1 MPGDKWAQYAQQSQA
16 GDKWAQY
23 ADQSQSTVGA
33 QTPGATLQ
41 QLGGSMLQTAKDTAN
56 DLYTGGVKQFG
67 QGIAT
72 LSSGINKLPWIGE
85 KLAPKVGVNSFQQ
98 QMQPDNTTQKIGG
111 GLEQAGEMALT
122 GGPLRAG
129 AEAALPKLPWL
140 AKMGA
145 EALNV
150 GGNAALHGQ
159 SPTAGAIVGAGTE
172 GLGQGLQ
179 AVAPKLAESALGV
192 TAKMRGRGRTIG
204 QSVLDETQGVRPAT
218 IATSANQRIGDLNQ
232 QLESSAGASSQV
244 ASTAPAHQV
253 LNNAIASAPR
263 NATGYIQKLQN
274 LRSLLDL
281 GNPAQ
286 QAYTPAE
293 ILEMKRG
300 IGTEMKTWDPQLR
313 KTAAGIQQQLYGALD
328 SELDRTVPG
337 AQQLNQRMSSLIPAK
352 QRAQTLMNAAPLSQ
366 RMAGRMM
373 AHTGALTAGA
383 FGAKEGYDQGG
394 IPGAIG
400 GGVAGMMIPE
410 MLASPTGQMIAARAA
425 NNPVVLPWLRGLMLQ
440 GVSEESKPQH

>member
-1 MPGDKWAQYAQQSQA
+1 MPGDKWAQYADQPST
-16 GDKWAQY
+16 DKWAQY
-23 ADQSQSTVGA
+23 ADQSTRNVQIGPSW
-33 QTPGATLQ
+33 Q
-41 QLGGSMLQTAKDTAN
+41 QLGTSMLQTTKDAAN
-56 DLYTGGVKQFG
+56 DLYTGGVKEFG

-72 LSSGINKLPWIGE
+72 ISSGLNRLPWIGE
-85 KLAPKVGVNSFQQ
+85 KLAPQIGVQSFKS
-98 QMQPDNTTQKIGG
+98 QMQPDNATQKVGG
-111 GLEQAGEMALT
+111 ALEQTGEMALT
-122 GGPLRAG
+122 GGPIKSG
-129 AEAALPKLPWL
+129 AEAILPRLPWL
-140 AKMGA
+140 ARIGA
-145 EALNV
+145 EAVNV

-192 TAKMRGRGRTIG
+192 TGKMRGRGRTIG

-218 IATSANQRIGDLNQ
+218 IAASAGQQIGNLNQ
-232 QLESSAGASSQV
+232 QLESAANASNQT
-244 ASTAPAHQV
+244 ASTAPAHQA
-253 LNNAIASAPR
+253 LNQAIANAPR
-263 NATGYIQKLQN
+263 NAQGYIQKLQS
-274 LRSLLDL
+274 LRPLLDF
-281 GNPAQ
+281 GNSAQ
-286 QAYTPAE
+286 QTYTPAE

-300 IGTEMKTWDPQLR
+300 IGTEMKTWEPQLR
-313 KTAAGIQQQLYGALD
+313 KTAAGVQQQLYGALD

-400 GGVAGMMIPE
+400 GGVAGTMIPE

-440 GVSEESKPQH
+440 GVSEESKPQY